1 MYPNLKLQLWRS
13 GIRQNRLA
21 QLLGIHESQLS
32 KIVNG
37 FRKPDAEVRAKIA
50 AILACEES
58 WLFSAGEVLLAPA
71 GLRTLAVF
79 APRVDMGGTRETER

>member
-21 QLLGIHESQLS
+21 QLVGIHETLLS

-37 FRKPDAEVRAKIA
+37 FRQPEAHLRSRIA
-50 AILACEES
+50 AVLQAEEG
-58 WLFSAGEVLLAPA
+58 WLFTPLEPTHEEPSRQAAQQDLKRL
-71 GLRTLAVF
+71 
-79 APRVDMGGTRETER
+79 PRNTA

>member
-37 FRKPDAEVRAKIA
+37 FRKPDPQVRIRIA
-50 AILACEES
+50 TVLQMDEA
-58 WLFSAGEVLLAPA
+58 WLFAQADAAPDP
-71 GLRTLAVF
+71 GIWRQE
-79 APRVDMGGTRETER
+79 PSPEKG